1 MNPDHTLSE
10 EKKISINR
18 LSMMTTEMLLIQNN
32 SQIDISTLF
41 IPDATDLFISY
52 VSEVFNQA
60 ILSKK

>member
-1 MNPDHTLSE
+1 MNSDHILSE